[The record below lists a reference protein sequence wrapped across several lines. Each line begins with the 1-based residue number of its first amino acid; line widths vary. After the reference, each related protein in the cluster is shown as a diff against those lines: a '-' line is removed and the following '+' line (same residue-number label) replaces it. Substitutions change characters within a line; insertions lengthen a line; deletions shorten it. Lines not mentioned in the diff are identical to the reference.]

1 MKSSAVKWLLLE
13 ENQSAVFAA
22 ILPNFLSY
30 LVAASNT
37 VWTDLA
43 KFCQGGKYQILR
55 AIFCMVYL
63 VFVYCHCWKWSKDW
77 KLT

>member
-37 VWTDLA
+37 VWSDLA
-43 KFCQGGKYQILR
+43 KFCHGGKY
-55 AIFCMVYL
+55 
-63 VFVYCHCWKWSKDW
+63 
-77 KLT
+77 